1 MDLKSGYP
9 FWAVKNGLGAVFPPL
24 ERDVRCDLLVIGG
37 GITGALFA
45 DRFARDGLDVVVLD
59 QRDVGWGST
68 AASTAMLQYEIDTHA
83 VDLAQRYGEE
93 AAITAYRA
101 CLEAVHSVRRRAAQL
116 RVDQSP
122 AESLYLAS
130 SRRDARAMADEFALR
145 LKHGIAVEWLGPAE
159 LRARYRA
166 SAPGAI
172 LSRDGAWLDPYAM
185 ALALLRAATRAGARV
200 HDRECVT
207 GLQAGSRGVVATTA
221 SGARIRAARVVVAAG
236 YASQRFLKDAVAKNR
251 SSYAF
256 ASDHHVADEHAT
268 LRGTMVWESAR
279 PYFYLRSSGDGRFV
293 AGGEDDA
300 VDIPAR
306 RDARVD
312 AKAKKIARRVTRALP
327 DVRLTPAWA
336 WAGTF
341 AETFDGLPFLG
352 PHPQWGPRVFF
363 AMAYGGNGI
372 TFSQIGTGILA
383 ADLARR
389 AHPLRDLFSFQR
401 LERRT

>member
-24 ERDVRCDLLVIGG
+24 ERDVRCDLLIIGG

-68 AASTAMLQYEIDTHA
+68 AASTALLQYEIDTHA
-83 VDLAQRYGEE
+83 VDLAKRYDE
-93 AAITAYRA
+93 ASAVAAYRA
-101 CLEAVHSVRRRAAQL
+101 CLDAVKAVRRRAAQL

-130 SRRDARAMADEFALR
+130 NRRDARDMADEFTLR
-145 LKHGIAVEWLGPAE
+145 LKHGIDVEWLGPAE
-159 LRARYRA
+159 LRARYGA
-166 SAPGAI
+166 AAPGAI
-172 LSRDGAWLDPYAM
+172 LSRDAAWIDPYAT
-185 ALALLRAATRAGARV
+185 ALALLRAAVRAGARV
-200 HDRECVT
+200 HDRERVT
-207 GLQAGSRGVVATTA
+207 ELKATSRGVTATTE
-221 SGARIRAARVVVAAG
+221 SGARLRAERVVVAAG
-236 YASQRFLKDAVAKNR
+236 YESQRFLKDAVAKNR

-256 ASDHHVADEHAT
+256 ATDHHVADEHAV
-268 LRGTMVWESAR
+268 LHGTMVWESAR
-279 PYFYLRSSGDGRFV
+279 PYFYLRSTGDGRFV

-300 VDIPAR
+300 IDIPAR

-312 AKAKKIARRVTRALP
+312 GKAAKISKRIARALP
-327 DVRLTPAWA
+327 DLQLTPAWA

-372 TFSQIGTGILA
+372 TFSQIGTEILA

-389 AHPLRDLFSFQR
+389 AHPLRDLFAFKR
-401 LERRT
+401 LERR